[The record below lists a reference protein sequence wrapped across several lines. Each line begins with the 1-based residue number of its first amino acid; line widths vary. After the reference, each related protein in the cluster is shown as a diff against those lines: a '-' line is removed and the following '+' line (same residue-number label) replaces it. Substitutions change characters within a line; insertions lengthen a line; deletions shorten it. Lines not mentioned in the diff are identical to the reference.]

1 MNITWK
7 RMSIEKQIK
16 SILAR
21 KLHINLSDEAITYID
36 SCLKI
41 RGKGLGIR
49 LAIKD
54 SECSGLSYEISYV
67 DRKKDNDVVFNYK
80 NFDVFIDPKSIL
92 YLNGADLAATE
103 KGLNLSVDGGCS
115 CGESFII

>member
-16 SILAR
+16 SILTR